1 MEFLTVNDVAKLLKL
16 SNQTILNRIKEGKIK
31 AVRFGD
37 WRILKEDLFKAIDKE
52 RNTPRGDETECK
64 RKAS

>member
-1 MEFLTVNDVAKLLKL
+1 MEFLTIKEVADIFKL
-16 SNQTILNRIKEGKIK
+16 SKQTILNRIKEGKIK

-37 WRILKEDLFKAIDKE
+37 WRVLKEDLYKAIDKE
-52 RNTPRGDETECK
+52 RNTPRTECEFR